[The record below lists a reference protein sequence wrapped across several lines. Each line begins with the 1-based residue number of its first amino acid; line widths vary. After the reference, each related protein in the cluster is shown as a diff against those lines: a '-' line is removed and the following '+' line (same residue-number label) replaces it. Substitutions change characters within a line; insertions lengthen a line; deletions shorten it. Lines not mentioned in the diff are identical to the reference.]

1 MFIIDHTPPVIA
13 ALTATPEGDGVRV
26 RFQARDDLSVLKEAA
41 LSADG
46 DEWLEVAPEDG
57 IFDAREK
64 SFDILVPKDRVKGNR
79 VLVRVTDA
87 QNNEQTA
94 LASIGAKK

>member
-1 MFIIDHTPPVIA
+1 M
-13 ALTATPEGDGVRV
+13 RV
-26 RFQARDDLSVLKEAA
+26 RFQAHDDLSVLKAAA

-46 DEWLEVAPEDG
+46 DEWLEVAPDYG

-64 SFDILVPKDRVKGNR
+64 SFNILVPKDRVKGNR

-94 LASIGAKK
+94 MTSIGAKK